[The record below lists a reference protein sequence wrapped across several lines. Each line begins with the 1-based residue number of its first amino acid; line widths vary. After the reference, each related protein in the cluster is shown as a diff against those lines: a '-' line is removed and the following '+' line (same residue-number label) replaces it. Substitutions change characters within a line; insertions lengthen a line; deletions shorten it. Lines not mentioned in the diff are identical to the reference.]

1 MFQAVS
7 RLLDLVTF
15 DGDVSAM
22 ADFGSPQ
29 IGPAV
34 QQHRK
39 KAGMTLDVL
48 SHASGVSRSML
59 SQIERGQTNPTVA
72 TVWALAQALKIDV
85 SELIGGARPERR
97 PHIEVASPSFTPEIR
112 TEDGSCVL
120 RILSP
125 ADRADSL
132 EWYEIRFAAGG
143 KLTSAA
149 HAHGTREHLTVLDGE
164 LHVTLDGAE
173 QIVGHGATARYPAD
187 IPHEII
193 NLGTDPARALLVVI
207 G

>member
-1 MFQAVS
+1 
-7 RLLDLVTF
+7 
-15 DGDVSAM
+15 
-22 ADFGSPQ
+22 
-29 IGPAV
+29 
-34 QQHRK
+34 
-39 KAGMTLDVL
+39 MTLDVL
-48 SHASGVSRSML
+48 AHASGVSRSML

-85 SELIGGARPERR
+85 SELMGGARPERR

-112 TEDGSCVL
+112 TEDGACVL

-132 EWYEIRFAAGG
+132 EWYEIRFAVGG
-143 KLTSAA
+143 KLTSAP

-164 LHVTLDGAE
+164 LRVTLEGAE
-173 QIVGHGATARYPAD
+173 QIVGIGATARYPAD
-187 IPHEII
+187 ISHEIS
-193 NLGTDPARALLVVI
+193 NMGPDPARALLVVI